1 MYHEILVSD
10 SLFSLLAVFNI
21 SPGRNPADD
30 VSLLVPHRPVM
41 NAKPAIPTVLPAHSI
56 FQLKR
61 IPARKPRLALGPH
74 PLHIIRM
81 TRTKI
86 SIPDLCR
93 AKTHVFE
100 RSFIPRKHTAV
111 RRDDDDGLRYGVS

>member
-1 MYHEILVSD
+1 
-10 SLFSLLAVFNI
+10 
-21 SPGRNPADD
+21 
-30 VSLLVPHRPVM
+30 M

-81 TRTKI
+81 SRTKI

-93 AKTHVFE
+93 AETHVFE
-100 RSFIPRKHTAV
+100 RSFIPTKHTAV
-111 RRDDDDGLRYGVS
+111 RRDDDDGLRYGISNLAKFLLIPSQSLLATLLVLKVQCFSQSQEAI